1 VSETLSSYPKII
13 LKKGKERSVSNFH
26 PWIFSGAIDKKDK
39 TLVDGDIV
47 NVFADDNT
55 FLGCGFFHH
64 SSIAVR
70 IVSYAQ
76 TSIDQDFWNKKIA
89 TAFALRRQLNL
100 TDNAS
105 TTAYRLVHGEGDGLS
120 GLIVDIYNST
130 AVMQAHVEG
139 IFRCRGQIALALQ
152 TVFGNK
158 LDCVYDK
165 SDESFFKAN
174 ESRFLIGERSDTE
187 VTENDLKFYINW
199 VDGQKTGFFN
209 DQRDNRKL
217 LQQYSNSKKIVN
229 LFSYSGGFSVYAL
242 AAGASF
248 VHSVDSSAKAET
260 WANKN
265 IALNNFSH
273 HQFYCE
279 DVFEFLK
286 ASKEDYDVWVVDPPA
301 FAKRLDAVA
310 KAMIGYRN
318 LNMAVFKKAKP
329 GSIIFTFS
337 CSQAVDKELFSKVI
351 FQAAQQARR
360 SIKILHRLS
369 QPADHPVSVFHP
381 EGEYL
386 KGLVLY
392 VEE

>member
-1 VSETLSSYPKII
+1 MGESTTSYSKIV

-39 TLVDGDIV
+39 TISDGDIV
-47 NVFADDNT
+47 NVFANDNT

-70 IVSYAQ
+70 IVSHQ
-76 TSIDQDFWNKKIA
+76 QINIDQDFWNSKITSA
-89 TAFALRRQLNL
+89 HALRKQLNL
-100 TDNAS
+100 TDNFS
-105 TTAYRLVHGEGDGLS
+105 TTAYRLIHGEGDGLS
-120 GLIVDIYNST
+120 GLIIDIYNST
-130 AVMQAHVEG
+130 AVIQAHVEG
-139 IFRCRGQIALALQ
+139 IFRCREQIALALQ
-152 TVFGNK
+152 TVFEK
-158 LDCVYDK
+158 KIDCIYDK
-165 SDESFFKAN
+165 SDESFIKAN
-174 ESRFLIGERSDTE
+174 ENRFLLGDRNDAE
-187 VTENDLKFYINW
+187 VTENDLKFYVNW

-209 DQRDNRKL
+209 DQRDSRRL
-217 LQQYSNSKKIVN
+217 LQQFSKHKKIVN

-242 AAGASF
+242 AAGASL
-248 VHSVDSSAKAET
+248 VHSVDSSVKAEK
-260 WANKN
+260 WALKN
-265 IALNNFSH
+265 IELNNFAH

-286 ASKEDYDVWVVDPPA
+286 ASTEDYDVWVVDPPA

-351 FQAAQQARR
+351 FQAAQQAKR

-392 VEE
+392 IEE